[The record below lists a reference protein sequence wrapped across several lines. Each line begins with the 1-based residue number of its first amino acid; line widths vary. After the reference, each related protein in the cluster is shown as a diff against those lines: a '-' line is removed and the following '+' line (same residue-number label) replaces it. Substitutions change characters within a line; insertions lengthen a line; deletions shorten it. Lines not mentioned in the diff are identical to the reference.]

1 MAERSDV
8 ELLEDLLALEHR
20 LLSAYEAALRRA
32 VIGPELGGALR
43 DQEREHV
50 RALEQALAGGGRRNP
65 QASVPPPELGAVLRD
80 RDAFARFA
88 LDLEDEAVAAYAQ
101 TAAAIRNPRLRQPL
115 GSIMACEAAHG
126 VALRNALGTRPL
138 VD

>member
-20 LLSAYEAALRRA
+20 LQSAYEGALRRD
-32 VIGPELGGALR
+32 VIAPELGRALR
-43 DQEREHV
+43 DHEREHV
-50 RALEQALAGGGRRNP
+50 RALEQALAGAGRRNP
-65 QASVPPPELGAVLRD
+65 RASVPAPELGAVLRD

-88 LDLEDEAVAAYAQ
+88 LDLEDEATAAYAQ

-126 VALRNALGTRPL
+126 VALRHALGAGSL

>member
-1 MAERSDV
+1 MAERSDL

-20 LLSAYEAALRRA
+20 LLSVYEAALRRA
-32 VIGPELGGALR
+32 VIEPELGGALR

-50 RALEQALAGGGRRNP
+50 RALEQALAGSGRRNP
-65 QASVPPPELGAVLRD
+65 RASVPPSELGAVLRD
-80 RDAFARFA
+80 RDAFASFA

-101 TAAAIRNPRLRQPL
+101 TAATIRNPRLRQPL

-126 VALRNALGTRPL
+126 VALRDMLGERSL
-138 VD
+138 ID

>member
-1 MAERSDV
+1 MAERSDG

-32 VIGPELGGALR
+32 VIETELGEALR

-50 RALEQALAGGGRRNP
+50 RAIEQALAGAGRRNP
-65 QASVPPPELGAVLRD
+65 RASVPPPELGAVLRN
-80 RDAFARFA
+80 RDAFLRFA
-88 LDLEDEAVAAYAQ
+88 LDLEDEAVAAYTQ

-126 VALRNALGTRPL
+126 VALRHMLGERSL
-138 VD
+138 IN

>member
-1 MAERSDV
+1 MADRSDV

-20 LLSAYEAALRRA
+20 LVSAYEAALRRA
-32 VIGPELGGALR
+32 VIEPELGGALR
-43 DQEREHV
+43 DQERAHV
-50 RALEQALAGGGRRNP
+50 RALERALAGAGRRNP
-65 QASVPPPELGAVLRD
+65 RASVPAPELGAVLRD

-88 LDLEDEAVAAYAQ
+88 LDLEDEAVAAYAR

-126 VALRNALGTRPL
+126 VALRNSLGTGPL